1 MSTVVPNGQIR
12 FFSDIRLDDNYENS
26 INFETRESQTN
37 YFTGLTPVHVMT
49 GATRVREGVISVNAL
64 SDVLLNCNYMMFQNT
79 GFSNKWF
86 YAFIHN
92 VEYVN
97 NNMSYVYYTIDDMQ
111 TWGLFDVTL
120 EQCFIEREHTRTD
133 GLFEHLIPE
142 GMGSNEYVRGTQLT
156 QNLFGNSQN
165 GGMDIILLAS
175 EYLDYEE
182 DPDTHEL
189 VPTKYDAKVMRSN
202 GMVSGL
208 DIKGE
213 KVINYDGSTDGQ
225 SLANL
230 NKYIA
235 DMTKEQ
241 AKDSILTLFCF
252 PHHLVNHNAG
262 TDTPANPIT
271 ALMPTVWTGALPT
284 FNGYVP
290 RNNKMYNSPYVLIT
304 ITTFDGQVL
313 VLQPE
318 YFDAN
323 EGIREYDILPNVSAN
338 PSITIVVKNYK
349 NLVHNYEK
357 SLTID
362 SFPQIAWNNDGYSA
376 WVASGGLE
384 KINNQTSSNILSS
397 ITNVGVSALEGGLA
411 GAAIGSIGGP
421 IGAAGGLAAG
431 VIGGGVKAGINIG
444 KSIQDEMTVEKY
456 AKTLPNEI
464 HGTSNP
470 TPFFTNNDMKIVS
483 SIETV
488 NSDIAK
494 SIDDYFTMFGYK
506 VNKLGVPNR
515 HNRSKFTY
523 IKTKGAKVHGTAPAD
538 AIARIQEIYN
548 TGIRFW
554 VNASEIGDYTVT
566 NTPLGN

>member
-26 INFETRESQTN
+26 INFETREAQTN
-37 YFTGLTPVHVMT
+37 YFTGLTPVHVMS

-142 GMGSNEYVRGTQLT
+142 GMNNDEYIRGTQLV
-156 QNLFGNSQN
+156 QNLFGNSQL
-165 GGMDIILLAS
+165 GGMDIVMMAS
-175 EYLDYEE
+175 EYLQTRIDPETQEE
-182 DPDTHEL
+182 VVEAVDS
-189 VPTKYDAKVMRSN
+189 KINRSN
-202 GMVSGL
+202 GTISGL
-208 DIKGE
+208 DARYDKL
-213 KVINYDGSTDGQ
+213 INYDGS
-225 SLANL
+225 L
-230 NKYIA
+230 NTGVIDELNDYIQQ
-235 DMTKEQ
+235 MTEKQ
-241 AKDSILTLFCF
+241 AKESIVTLFCF
-252 PHHLVNHNAG
+252 PDMLLNHG
-262 TDTPANPIT
+262 EDKSFPAPKT
-271 ALMPTVWTGALPT
+271 ALMPTVWAGALPT

-290 RNNKMYNSPYVLIT
+290 RNNKMYNSPYVIIT

-318 YFDAN
+318 YFDPN
-323 EGIREYDILPNVSAN
+323 NGIREYEILPNVSPN
-338 PSITIVVKNYK
+338 PSITVVVKNYK
-349 NLVHNYEK
+349 NLEHNYEK
-357 SLTID
+357 SLSINA
-362 SFPQIAWNNDGYSA
+362 FPQVSWNSDGYSA

-384 KINNQTSSNILSS
+384 KVNNQTSFSILSG
-397 ITNVGVSALEGGLA
+397 ITNFGVSALEGGLA
-411 GAAIGSIGGP
+411 GGTIGSLGGP

-431 VIGGGVKAGINIG
+431 VIAGGVKAGVNIG
-444 KSIQDEMTVEKY
+444 KSVQDEMTTEKY
-456 AKTLPNEI
+456 AKTLPNEV
-464 HGTSNP
+464 HGTINP
-470 TPFFTNNDMKIVS
+470 TPFFTNADMKIVS
-483 SIETV
+483 SIETI
-488 NSDIAK
+488 NKDIAK